1 MLGILSMRLGVL
13 FIATR
18 DLVAVGV
25 PFGRLWLPSVLGA
38 SESPVHHRTLNG
50 ARFPSLFG
58 EADRCSHQL
67 RGTLD
72 RHTEQSGATF

>member
-50 ARFPSLFG
+50 A
-58 EADRCSHQL
+58 
-67 RGTLD
+67 
-72 RHTEQSGATF
+72 